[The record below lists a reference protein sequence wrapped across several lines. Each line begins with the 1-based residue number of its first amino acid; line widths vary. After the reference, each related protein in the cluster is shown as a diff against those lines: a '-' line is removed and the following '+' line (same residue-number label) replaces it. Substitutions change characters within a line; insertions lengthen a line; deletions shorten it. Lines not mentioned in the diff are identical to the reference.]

1 MTLVAWRSGEE
12 PPRGWLLAALGSGL
26 VLLGLAISGVIA
38 TIGVFG
44 SPLPDELSIGILAA
58 FALGYV
64 LLLLAF
70 LAGLPDDV
78 DA

>member
-1 MTLVAWRSGEE
+1 VAWRSGEE
-12 PPRGWLLAALGSGL
+12 PPRGWWLAALGSGL
-26 VLLGLAISGVIA
+26 VLLGLAVSGVIA

-44 SPLPDELSIGILAA
+44 SPLPNELSIGILAA

-70 LAGLPDDV
+70 LAGLPEDV
-78 DA
+78 DD